1 MKKFFTVLVT
11 LLLSFTLLMTPYK
24 VQCAEDKSSKETC
37 FSKSQVDLKMAERKL
52 WSDHVLWTRNFIISD
67 LASLEDKDAVLQRLL
82 KNQDDIGNAI
92 KSYYGEEAGNNL
104 SKLLREHIT
113 IAGQV
118 VDAAKSGNKK
128 DLEKYNKDWYE
139 NADKI
144 SEFLSSAN
152 PNWSNKDLKDM
163 LYKHLQLTTDEV
175 LARLNKDWK
184 ADIAAYDKGENHML
198 MFADML
204 SNGIM
209 KQFPEKFK

>member
-11 LLLSFTLLMTPYK
+11 FLLSFTLLMTPYK

-37 FSKSQVDLKMAERKL
+37 FSKSQVDLKMTERKL

-92 KSYYGEEAGNNL
+92 KPYYGEDAGNNL
-104 SKLLREHIT
+104 AQLLREHIT

-184 ADIAAYDKGENHML
+184 ADISAYDKGENHML

>member
-1 MKKFFTVLVT
+1 MKKIFTVLVT
-11 LLLSFTLLMTPYK
+11 LLLSFTLLITPYK

-52 WSDHVLWTRNFIISD
+52 WSNHVLWTRNFIISD

-92 KSYYGEEAGNNL
+92 KPYYGEDAGNNL
-104 SKLLREHIT
+104 AKLLREHIT

>member
-24 VQCAEDKSSKETC
+24 AQCSEDKSSKETC

-92 KSYYGEEAGNNL
+92 KPYYGEEAGNTL

-118 VDAAKSGNKK
+118 VDAAKSGNKQ

-144 SEFLSSAN
+144 SEFLSGAN

-163 LYKHLQLTTDEV
+163 LYKHLELTTDEV

-184 ADIAAYDKGENHML
+184 ADIAAYDKGENHIL

-204 SNGIM
+204 SNGII

>member
-11 LLLSFTLLMTPYK
+11 LLLSLTLLMTPYK

-37 FSKSQVDLKMAERKL
+37 FSKSQVDLKMSERKL

-92 KSYYGEEAGNNL
+92 KPYYGEDAGNNL

-198 MFADML
+198 MFADIL